1 MVPRTPS
8 ALEAEGVLSLWG
20 VNQVLSHVVIGLI
33 GAGNMADALIRGILG
48 QRLLLPTQI
57 WATNRSNRD
66 RLLALETRY
75 GIRITTTK
83 PSLLDAANVLILAVK
98 PKDMHDVFKE
108 IGGTVRQ
115 DQLVI
120 SVAAGVP
127 LTAIER
133 ALVGVPVIRAM
144 PNTSAAVQAS
154 ATVLAPGTHASE
166 DHLHTA
172 TQIFQAVGD
181 VVSAPEEVLD
191 AVTGLS
197 GSGPAYI
204 YRFIEA
210 MIAGGTDLGL
220 SGELARRLAIQTLF
234 GAARMLTQSEE
245 DPTELRRRVT
255 SPGGTTMAGLSVL
268 EARGFAMT
276 VGEAIRCAAERAR
289 ELAQEHARYPRD
301 E

>member
-1 MVPRTPS
+1 MVPRSPS

-20 VNQVLSHVVIGLI
+20 VNQVLSQVVIGLI

-48 QRLLLPTQI
+48 QRLLLPNQV

-66 RLLALETRY
+66 RLMTLETRY

-108 IGGTVRQ
+108 IGDTVRQ

-133 ALVGVPVIRAM
+133 AFAGVPVIRAM

-154 ATVLAPGTHASE
+154 ATVLALGTHASE
-166 DHLHTA
+166 EHLRTA

-181 VVSAPEEVLD
+181 AVSAPEEVLD
-191 AVTGLS
+191 TVTGLS

-204 YRFIEA
+204 YRFTEA
-210 MIAGGTDLGL
+210 MIAAGTDLGL
-220 SGELARRLAIQTLF
+220 SDALARRLTIQTLV

-245 DPTELRRRVT
+245 DPAELRRRVT

-268 EARGFAMT
+268 EARGFAIT
-276 VGEAIRCAAERAR
+276 VGEAIRCATERAR
-289 ELAQEHARYPRD
+289 ELAQEHARDPRD

>member
-1 MVPRTPS
+1 MVPRAPS
-8 ALEAEGVLSLWG
+8 ALEAEGALCLWG
-20 VNQVLSHVVIGLI
+20 VNQVLSKVVIGLI

-48 QRLLLPTQI
+48 QRLLLPNQV

-66 RLLALETRY
+66 RLMALETNY

-83 PSLLDAANVLILAVK
+83 PSLLDAATVLILAVK

-108 IGGTVRQ
+108 IGDTVRQ

-133 ALVGVPVIRAM
+133 ALAGVPVIRAM

-154 ATVLAPGTHASE
+154 ATVLARGTHASE

-181 VVSAPEEVLD
+181 AVSAPEEVLD
-191 AVTGLS
+191 TVTGLS

-204 YRFIEA
+204 YRFTEA
-210 MIAGGTDLGL
+210 MIAAGTDLGL
-220 SGELARRLAIQTLF
+220 SDALARRLAIQTLF

-245 DPTELRRRVT
+245 DPAELRRRVT

-268 EARGFAMT
+268 EARGFANT
-276 VGEAIRCAAERAR
+276 VGEAVRCATARAR
-289 ELAQEHARYPRD
+289 ELAREHARYPRD